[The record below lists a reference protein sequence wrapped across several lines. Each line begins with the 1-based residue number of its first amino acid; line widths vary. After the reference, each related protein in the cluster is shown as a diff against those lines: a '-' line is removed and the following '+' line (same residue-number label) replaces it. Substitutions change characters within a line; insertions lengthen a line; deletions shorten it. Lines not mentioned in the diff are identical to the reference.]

1 MCQSGDALAMSTT
14 ISAMLTLRRSFT
26 ERQITSEET
35 DWLELSSH
43 ASVSRLTRSE
53 NETFGFNGCPSKRTE
68 TNGFVTTEGRLSFY
82 A

>member
-1 MCQSGDALAMSTT
+1 MYQSGGALAMSTT
-14 ISAMLTLRRSFT
+14 INAMLTLRRSLT

-53 NETFGFNGCPSKRTE
+53 NETLGFN
-68 TNGFVTTEGRLSFY
+68 
-82 A
+82 